1 MSDLNVA
8 GMALADGVVDTII
21 SIAVQDIEGVA
32 SVGGS
37 NTATGLLSAFQSK
50 PVTRG
55 IEVLANDD
63 DTLSVAIRI
72 EVYYG
77 CVLPDVA
84 EQVREAIADAVLSQV
99 GLKVGSVDVYIDGI
113 QFA

>member
-1 MSDLNVA
+1 MSDLNLQ
-8 GMALADGVVDTII
+8 GMALADGVVETIV

-32 SVGGS
+32 SIGNAS
-37 NTATGLLSAFQSK
+37 SASGLLAAFQTK
-50 PVTRG
+50 PVTHG

-77 CVLPDVA
+77 YALPDIA
-84 EQVREAIADAVLSQV
+84 DQVRQAISDAVLSQV

-113 QFA
+113 QFS